1 VFILTERLPASVLE
15 ALPADVQAITPEDWA
30 ARDRRAGGY
39 LIRFHPVR
47 RRGSFVQLAWG
58 WTVMRRR
65 APDEA
70 PAGYAGGGSL
80 TLVETDEG
88 WVVVGRGGWIS

>member
-1 VFILTERLPASVLE
+1 
-15 ALPADVQAITPEDWA
+15 
-30 ARDRRAGGY
+30 
-39 LIRFHPVR
+39 
-47 RRGSFVQLAWG
+47 
-58 WTVMRRR
+58 MRRR

-88 WVVVGRGGWIS
+88 WVVVGRGAWIS